1 MVAKKQRG
9 LSGSE
14 DEEVSY
20 SYETPWFFA
29 YMQGLEQSEKVQR
42 FYNQLAV
49 PGADRRDDVCA

>member
-20 SYETPWFFA
+20 SYETLWIFCIHA
-29 YMQGLEQSEKVQR
+29 GSGTERKGSEILQPAGCTR
-42 FYNQLAV
+42 
-49 PGADRRDDVCA
+49 C